1 MVDRI
6 TLQSALQASV
16 DKEIAERTQAHQEE
30 VARLLSAAKVL
41 SANGVAGPQMPLS
54 LLAHGDSWF
63 DYPLDGNSLSGMGN
77 TDVIAHLSV
86 AGVIH
91 PLILNLSHYGD
102 ATTDEMGLSHQE
114 RMITA
119 LNDPDNWP
127 TPTKKP
133 DAILFSGGGNDIVG
147 EQFCIFLNYYQA
159 GASGL
164 DMQRFQEKL
173 QAVAAS
179 YRDLFAFRDRYAPGV
194 PIFAHTYD
202 FAIPDGR
209 HPPCAGPWLKP
220 SLDFAGWTVA
230 ADCAAIVRLALQEFQ
245 NVLSSLAAVPANNF
259 ALALTQGTLT
269 SDEWANELHPTSM
282 GFADIAERMLLAL
295 RTRFPGRI

>member
-16 DKEIAERTQAHQEE
+16 DQEIVDRTQAHQER
-30 VARLLSAAKVL
+30 VARLLSAQRTLA
-41 SANGVAGPQMPLS
+41 ANGVTGPQMPLS
-54 LLAHGDSWF
+54 LLAIGDSWF
-63 DYPLDGNSLSGMGN
+63 DYPLDGNSISGMGN

-86 AGVIH
+86 AGTIH
-91 PLILNLSHYGD
+91 PLILNLSHFGD
-102 ATTDEMGLSHQE
+102 STTDEMGLTHQE

-119 LNDPDNWP
+119 LNDPGNWP
-127 TPTKKP
+127 AQTKKP

-147 EQFCIFLNYYQA
+147 EQFCIFLDYYRP
-159 GASGL
+159 GANGL
-164 DMQRFQEKL
+164 NIERFQGKL
-173 QAVAAS
+173 QAVMAS
-179 YRDLFAFRDRYAPGV
+179 YRDLFVFRDRYAPDV

-230 ADCAAIVRLALQEFQ
+230 ADGAAIVRQALSEFQ
-245 NVLSSLAAVPANNF
+245 NALSSLAAVPTNNF

-269 SDEWANELHPTSM
+269 ADEWANELHPTSM
-282 GFADIAERMLLAL
+282 GFADIAEKMLLAL